1 MPTEAPTLSSSEARD
16 AALAA
21 ASQLSELRSKP
32 EGERGDTFAT
42 DLRSAIDRVHEAN
55 ALFDTARAVEAYEAQ
70 RSAWDHAVA
79 NPPSEARGP
88 QAAFADGGAE
98 MRTAGQEFTES
109 DAYRRVA
116 EEGLGAIRE
125 AGVEV
130 RNLLTSG
137 SEGTSGSNLFVP
149 VGSPF
154 LSQGGVRRRR
164 LFVRDVIPVVQTGLA
179 SVPYIR
185 ELNAATNE
193 TGAGTVSEASAKP
206 EATMQFESADAPIR
220 KIAAW
225 IQITEEALADAPT
238 LRGYVDT
245 RLSYMLA
252 VKEETQLLA
261 GDGTAPNIKGITD
274 YSSIQT
280 QSAVAD
286 DLAGTVGL
294 AIGKVENV
302 DGMADG
308 VAINTLTYWTGVVER
323 HANQMDGGAT
333 DSGLP
338 FSNIPASIWGL
349 PVIRTRSLDANK
361 AIVGDWGRGA
371 TIFERMGTTIKASDS
386 HASLFISNT
395 WVVLAEKRVGLAVH
409 RPDFFVDTTLSF
421 S

>member
-1 MPTEAPTLSSSEARD
+1 MSDVLSSAEARS
-16 AALAA
+16 AALSA
-21 ASQLSELRSKP
+21 ASDLVDLRNKP
-32 EGERGDTFAT
+32 EGERGDTYAQ
-42 DLRSAIDRVHEAN
+42 DLRSAVDRVHEAD
-55 ALFDTARAVEAYEAQ
+55 ALFKVARAAEQYDVDAA
-70 RSAWDHAVA
+70 AWQHALDH
-79 NPPSEARGP
+79 PQPEARGP
-88 QAAFADGGAE
+88 HAAFVDGAPE
-98 MRTAGQEFTES
+98 QRTAGQEFTES
-109 DAYRRVA
+109 EAYRS
-116 EEGLGAIRE
+116 AIE
-125 AGVEV
+125 AGRRDVPEVEV

-137 SEGTSGSNLFVP
+137 SHGTGSNLFVP

-154 LSQGGVRRRR
+154 LSPGGIRQQRF
-164 LFVRDVIPVVQTGLA
+164 FVRDVIPVVQTGLA

-193 TGAGTVSEASAKP
+193 TGATTVAEASAKP
-206 EATMQFESADAPIR
+206 EVTMAFESADAPIR

-225 IQITEEALADAPT
+225 IQATEEALSDAPT
-238 LRGYVDT
+238 LRGYIDT
-245 RLSYMLA
+245 RLSYMLM
-252 VKEETQLLA
+252 VREEAQVLS
-261 GDGTAPNIKGITD
+261 GNGTAPNISGITD
-274 YSSIQT
+274 QSGLQT

-323 HANQMDGGAT
+323 HSTQFDGGAT

-349 PVIRTRSLDANK
+349 PVIRTRALSSNK

-371 TIFERMGTTIKASDS
+371 TIFERMGTTIKTTDS

-395 WVVLAEKRVGLAVH
+395 YVVLAEKRIGLAVH